1 MVGFSEGRSLLPPP
15 RWQGTHCE
23 GKTCVCPVPAPAAP
37 QLRTHRTKLAS
48 PKKLTLEGWLV
59 VRLQASSVACGRDT
73 TRPLFTS
80 GISLHTLLTCNVWPF
95 FLFLKNFN
103 FRKDLVGFFL
113 MIHEMS
119 GIPFNKQK
127 GAPNTWPF
135 HTSSWRRAWQ
145 ENDEK
150 GEPPTY
156 VLEMKWEA
164 LKSLAFQKSWDL
176 PLPVLRGYSV
186 CGSLIRLQS
195 AKSQPLRELPIR
207 YASKETWVYY
217 SFQSQVQL
225 KLTKLTPHLTILNSD
240 RGIASIFY

>member
-1 MVGFSEGRSLLPPP
+1 
-15 RWQGTHCE
+15 
-23 GKTCVCPVPAPAAP
+23 
-37 QLRTHRTKLAS
+37 
-48 PKKLTLEGWLV
+48 
-59 VRLQASSVACGRDT
+59 
-73 TRPLFTS
+73 
-80 GISLHTLLTCNVWPF
+80 
-95 FLFLKNFN
+95 
-103 FRKDLVGFFL
+103 
-113 MIHEMS
+113 MS
-119 GIPFNKQK
+119 GIPSNKRK

-164 LKSLAFQKSWDL
+164 LKLLAFQKSWDL

-240 RGIASIFY
+240 RGIASIFYYNAHFNQHLLWRFFYHWCRAHDLSFTEDGRTPANQCLCPGATVSALNTYLATVSFCQQCHAELRAEFIVNVRRLMSEGNYVCVCARTYGRPCVE